1 MFGHPNPQVGALG
14 AGAERWDHA
23 RVMPPPRRVSALAWL
38 LVALI
43 AALVAA
49 AIVLLI
55 LAFGTPLP
63 AASFGFRGWG
73 VPLAAALA
81 TAGFLIASRVPTNRI
96 GWLLL
101 VAGVGTAIQE
111 LAKQYANY
119 GLFTSPGALPAADV
133 AAWITEWIW
142 IPSMAVLA
150 MYVPL
155 IYPDGHL
162 PSPRWRYVAAV
173 GTAGMVLGSLFFA
186 LVPGDL
192 ESTPGVRNPVGI
204 EGAGWIRPAGDAVM
218 LLFVVG
224 FLGALASLA
233 IRFRRSRSDERQQ
246 LKWLLLALC
255 ILGTCFV
262 IGVPYWSLSGQ
273 GTTGLPVIET
283 ILVLALVAIPAAIGV
298 AILKFR
304 LYDIDVVIKKTVV
317 YAILA
322 VLVFVVGAVVAW
334 AAGGLVFAASGES
347 EFSWLLA
354 GMVVGVAV
362 WPLRRVATR
371 IADRLVFGRRA
382 SPYQVLSEFSER
394 VAGTYASDDVLDRMA
409 QVLATAVGADA
420 ATVWLHDRRGFH
432 PGATWP
438 SDATPEDAIP
448 AAAIEVR
455 HQDEVLGALS
465 VRMPANDPMDP
476 TKERLIRDLAAQA
489 GLLLRNAALI
499 DDLKASRVRL
509 VAAQN
514 EERRRI
520 ERNIHDGAQQQLV
533 ALAVKLRL
541 TDTLVGADQER
552 AHAMLAELQS
562 DTSQA
567 LEDLRDLARGIYPPL
582 LADKGLPAA
591 LESQARKSAVPVSV
605 ESDGIGRYPQE
616 AEAAVYFSCLEA
628 LQNVAKYADASA
640 ATVHL
645 AQRNGALVF
654 EVSDDGRGF
663 DPAAAE
669 RGTGLQGIA
678 DRLAALGGHLD
689 VRSEPGAGATVT
701 GTIPVEAR

>member
-1 MFGHPNPQVGALG
+1 MI
-14 AGAERWDHA
+14 R
-23 RVMPPPRRVSALAWL
+23 PRTVLPLAWL

-43 AALVAA
+43 GVLLAA

-55 LAFGTPLP
+55 MAFGTPLP

-101 VAGVGTAIQE
+101 VAGVGTAVQE
-111 LAKQYANY
+111 LAQQYANY

-133 AAWITEWIW
+133 AAWVTEWIW

-155 IYPDGHL
+155 SYPNGHL
-162 PSPRWRYVAAV
+162 HSPRWRYVAAV
-173 GTAGMVLGSLFFA
+173 GTVGMVLGSLCFA

-233 IRFRRSRSDERQQ
+233 TRYRRARGDERQQ

-255 ILGTCFV
+255 ILGACFV

-273 GTTGLPVIET
+273 GTSGLPVVEA

-317 YAILA
+317 YA
-322 VLVFVVGAVVAW
+322 V
-334 AAGGLVFAASGES
+334 
-347 EFSWLLA
+347 LA
-354 GMVVGVAV
+354 GLIFVIGGGVVRGVTGLFLGGRGGDALLIAGIAIGALI
-362 WPLRRVATR
+362 WPLRRLATW

-382 SPYQVLSEFSER
+382 TPYQVLTEFSGR
-394 VAGTYASDDVLDRMA
+394 VAETYAADDVLERMA
-409 QVLATAVGADA
+409 HVLANGVGAGA
-420 ATVWLHDRRGFH
+420 ATVWLRGRDGFH
-432 PGATWP
+432 PGARWP
-438 SDATPEDAIP
+438 AGVPPEPTMPPDAV
-448 AAAIEVR
+448 EVR
-455 HQDEVLGALS
+455 HHDEVLGALA
-465 VRMPANDPMDP
+465 VRMPANDPMTP
-476 TKERLIRDLAAQA
+476 AKERLIRDLAAQA
-489 GLLLRNAALI
+489 GLVLRNAALI
-499 DDLKASRVRL
+499 EDLKASRQRL
-509 VAAQN
+509 VAAQDA
-514 EERRRI
+514 ERRRI

-533 ALAVKLRL
+533 ALAVKLKL
-541 TDTLVGADQER
+541 TDALVGKDEQR
-552 AHAMLAELQS
+552 AHAMLAELQ
-562 DTSQA
+562 TETNQA

-582 LADKGLPAA
+582 LADKGLAAA
-591 LESQARKSAVPVSV
+591 LEGQARKSTVPVSV

-628 LQNVAKYADASA
+628 LQNVAKYANATR
-640 ATVHL
+640 ATVL
-645 AQRNGALVF
+645 LGQFDGSLTF
-654 EVSDDGRGF
+654 EVVDDGVGF
-663 DPAAAE
+663 DPEAVSH
-669 RGTGLQGIA
+669 GSGLQGTA
-678 DRLAALGGHLD
+678 DRMAALGGVLT
-689 VRSEPGAGATVT
+689 VRSAPGDGTTVAGRL
-701 GTIPVEAR
+701 PVEDR